1 MEPGVIGARLA
12 SSVVGPLIRKLFLN
26 GGPGAGLVDEPVR
39 VSRLVSFRGEQRTLS
54 DNALHRI
61 AEELVQRALQAT
73 GTEERLS
80 AFEVCAVT
88 NAVTSS
94 LRVMGTLDMD
104 DVQAVNLGHMELA
117 RHLRS
122 MSSTAV
128 MGLSAD
134 AVDLHASVLDTACL
148 HILNFFT
155 QRSTFVPRT
164 LLEQSRGIE
173 ELTRKIDRLITRHPS
188 PADGPF
194 EERYARYITDKH
206 GKLSI
211 FGLELSHGLQNWR
224 LDVAYLSLDVV
235 GDATGTIPTRL
246 SADQVLAGHNRV
258 LLRGVAGSGKTT
270 LVQWLAVSTTQK
282 DQLDLYGLVPFVLP
296 LRTLT
301 RGGAAL
307 PAPDE
312 FLSAVDCPI
321 AALQPAGWFDRVLR
335 AGRGLILIDGIDEIP
350 EDDRNDARRWLQELI
365 SAYPRN
371 RWLVTSRPS
380 AVREHWLSGDDFAEA
395 DLAPMSRDNIADFV
409 NRWHKAA
416 GISDQYARELL
427 RAVRAKQDLGRLATN
442 PLMCGLICALHQD
455 RRGYLPEGRKEI
467 YDAALSMLLFR
478 RDRERGVYKPGSIRI
493 GEAHHIQLIQKL
505 AYWMIRNGRSEMDRA
520 DAVDLLAQ
528 TLPTMPKV
536 AEQGT
541 AEEIYRHLLIRSGLL
556 REPSVHSMDF
566 IHRTFQDYLGAKA
579 AVEGLDFDFLIANA
593 HLDQWEDVIRMA
605 VAHSRPT
612 ERTRLLTGLI
622 RRDNVSA
629 HGMNRLHLL
638 AAACLEHATELD
650 PEVRAEVQQRA
661 GALIPPRS
669 ADQARALIEVGPV
682 VLDLL
687 PGPSERAAEEEHP
700 EEEQAEE
707 PEGLPGGLSDGSSED
722 SSEDSSEGSS
732 GGSPGGKAPEAA
744 FEAAFDAAFE
754 AAFEEM
760 PEAVSEEERRPADQQ
775 ADDEAYFTVLV
786 ATRIATDAAIDVL
799 ARYRDH
805 HDLRVR
811 EELVRAWSQFDTDT
825 FGQDVIA
832 HLRED
837 NLYFPVSN
845 LPELHALSSYGGRA
859 RLKIAGEFTVPDLLN
874 GCRKGRVT
882 HLWLTT
888 PIGESLT
895 WVDEFSQLHSLT
907 IEAPLSQLDVTPL
920 AKIPTLRQI
929 HLPQDAV
936 VSGTAAL
943 PSSMEVVRL

>member
-1 MEPGVIGARLA
+1 MEPSVIGARLA
-12 SSVVGPLIRKLFLN
+12 SSVVSPLIRKLFLN
-26 GGPGAGLVDEPVR
+26 GVPGAGLVDRPVR

-54 DNALHRI
+54 DKEMRRI
-61 AEELVQRALQAT
+61 AEELVARAVQAT
-73 GTEERLS
+73 GEEQLPS
-80 AFEVCAVT
+80 YEVRAVT
-88 NAVTSS
+88 NAVASS

-104 DVQAVNLGHMELA
+104 DVQAVNLGHMGLA

-122 MSSTAV
+122 MSRTAV
-128 MGLSAD
+128 LGLSAD
-134 AVDLHASVLDTACL
+134 AVELHSSVLDTACL

-155 QRSTFVPRT
+155 QRSAFVPRT
-164 LLEQSRGIE
+164 LVEQSRSLE
-173 ELTRKIDRLITRHPS
+173 ELTRKIDSLITRAPS

-194 EERYARYITDKH
+194 EKRYARYITDKH

-211 FGLELSHGLQNWR
+211 FGLDLSQGPENWL
-224 LDVAYLSLDVV
+224 LDVAYLSLDAV
-235 GDATGTIPTRL
+235 GDATGVLPTRL
-246 SADQVLAGHNRV
+246 SADQVLAAHNRV

-270 LVQWLAVSTTQK
+270 LVQWLAVSTTRPN
-282 DQLDLYGLVPFVLP
+282 QLDLFGLVPFVLP

-301 RGGAAL
+301 RGGAKL

-365 SAYPRN
+365 STYPVN

-380 AVREHWLSGDDFAEA
+380 AVREHWLSGDGFVEA

-409 NRWHKAA
+409 IRWHQAA
-416 GISDQYARELL
+416 GISDQYAHELL
-427 RAVRAKQDLGRLATN
+427 RAVRVKQDLGRLATN
-442 PLMCGLICALHQD
+442 PLMCGLICALHED
-455 RRGYLPEGRKEI
+455 RHGYLPEGRKEI

-520 DAVDLLAQ
+520 DAINLLAQ
-528 TLPTMPKV
+528 ALPTMPKV

-556 REPSVHSMDF
+556 REPSVQSMDF

-605 VAHSRPT
+605 VAHSRLT
-612 ERTRLLTGLI
+612 ERTRLLTGII
-622 RRDNVSA
+622 RRDNVTA
-629 HGMNRLHLL
+629 HGLNRLHLL

-661 GALIPPRS
+661 GALIPPRT

-687 PGPSERAAEEEHP
+687 PYPPEAPPVEKWPTDERIVDERSDEEKAAEQRAA
-700 EEEQAEE
+700 
-707 PEGLPGGLSDGSSED
+707 
-722 SSEDSSEGSS
+722 
-732 GGSPGGKAPEAA
+732 
-744 FEAAFDAAFE
+744 
-754 AAFEEM
+754 
-760 PEAVSEEERRPADQQ
+760 
-775 ADDEAYFTVLV
+775 DEAYFTVFA

-799 ARYRDH
+799 ARYRGY

-811 EELVRAWSQFDTDT
+811 NELVRAWNRFDTNIY
-825 FGQDVIA
+825 GQEVIA
-832 HLRED
+832 HLGQER
-837 NLYFPVSN
+837 LYFPVSN
-845 LPELHALSSYGGRA
+845 PAELQAISSFGGRA
-859 RLKIAGEFTVPDLLN
+859 WIKIVGDFTAVDFLN
-874 GCRKGRVT
+874 GCRQAQLT
-882 HLWLTT
+882 HLWLTSD
-888 PIGESLT
+888 IGDSWRWLR
-895 WVDEFSQLHSLT
+895 EFPHLRSLT
-907 IEAPLSQLDVTPL
+907 IETSLPHLDVAPLALVLPL
-920 AKIPTLRQI
+920 RTITLPRGV
-929 HLPQDAV
+929 V
-936 VSGTAAL
+936 VSGMDSL
-943 PSSMEVVRL
+943 PSYMEVVRMRHNAE

>member
-1 MEPGVIGARLA
+1 MEPSVIGARLA
-12 SSVVGPLIRKLFLN
+12 SSVVSPLIRKLFLN
-26 GGPGAGLVDEPVR
+26 GVPGAGLVDRPVR
-39 VSRLVSFRGEQRTLS
+39 VSRLVSFRGEQRTLT
-54 DNALHRI
+54 DKELHRI
-61 AEELVQRALQAT
+61 AEELVARAVQAT
-73 GTEERLS
+73 GEEQLPS
-80 AFEVCAVT
+80 YEVRAVT
-88 NAVTSS
+88 NAVASS

-104 DVQAVNLGHMELA
+104 DVQAVHLGHMGLA

-122 MSSTAV
+122 ESRTAV
-128 MGLSAD
+128 LGLSAD
-134 AVDLHASVLDTACL
+134 AVELHTSVLNTACL

-155 QRSTFVPRT
+155 QRSAFVPRT
-164 LLEQSRGIE
+164 LVEQSRSLE
-173 ELTRKIDRLITRHPS
+173 ELTHKIDLLITRAPS
-188 PADGPF
+188 PADDPF
-194 EERYARYITDKH
+194 EKRYARYITDKH

-211 FGLELSHGLQNWR
+211 FGLDLSQGPENWL
-224 LDVAYLSLDVV
+224 LDVAYLSLDAV
-235 GDATGTIPTRL
+235 GDATGVLPTRL
-246 SADQVLAGHNRV
+246 SADQVLASHHRV

-270 LVQWLAVSTTQK
+270 LVQWLALSTTRPT
-282 DQLDLYGLVPFVLP
+282 QLDLFGIVPFVLP

-301 RGGAAL
+301 RGGAKL

-335 AGRGLILIDGIDEIP
+335 TGRGLILIDGIDEIP

-365 SAYPRN
+365 STYPEN

-380 AVREHWLSGDDFAEA
+380 AVRENWLNGDGFVEA
-395 DLAPMSRDNIADFV
+395 DLAPMGRDNITDFV
-409 NRWHKAA
+409 IRWHQAA
-416 GISDQYARELL
+416 GISDQYAHELL

-455 RRGYLPEGRKEI
+455 RHGYLPEGRKEI

-493 GEAHHIQLIQKL
+493 SEAHHIQLIQKL

-520 DAVDLLAQ
+520 DAVNLLAQ
-528 TLPTMPKV
+528 ALPTMPKV

-556 REPSVHSMDF
+556 REPSVQSMDF

-612 ERTRLLTGLI
+612 ERTRLLTGII
-622 RRDNVSA
+622 RRDNVKA

-661 GALIPPRS
+661 GALIPPRT

-687 PGPSERAAEEEHP
+687 PFPPEAPPAEKRLADDRGVDERPDEEKAAEQRAA
-700 EEEQAEE
+700 
-707 PEGLPGGLSDGSSED
+707 
-722 SSEDSSEGSS
+722 
-732 GGSPGGKAPEAA
+732 
-744 FEAAFDAAFE
+744 
-754 AAFEEM
+754 
-760 PEAVSEEERRPADQQ
+760 
-775 ADDEAYFTVLV
+775 DEAYFTVFA

-799 ARYRDH
+799 ARYRGY

-811 EELVRAWSQFDTDT
+811 NELTRAWGRFDTNLY
-825 FGQDVIA
+825 GQEVIA
-832 HLRED
+832 HLGQER
-837 NLYFPVSN
+837 LYFPVSN
-845 LPELHALSSYGGRA
+845 PAELQAISSFGGRSWI
-859 RLKIAGEFTVPDLLN
+859 KIVGDFSAADFLN
-874 GCRKGRVT
+874 GCRRAQLT
-882 HLWLTT
+882 HLWLTSD
-888 PIGESLT
+888 IGASWRWLR
-895 WVDEFSQLHSLT
+895 EFPLLRSLT
-907 IEAPLSQLDVTPL
+907 IETPLPHLDVTPL
-920 AKIPTLRQI
+920 ALVRPLRTI
-929 HLPQDAV
+929 TVPRGVV
-936 VSGTAAL
+936 VSGMESL
-943 PSSMEVVRL
+943 PSYIEVVRMRHEAE

>member
-1 MEPGVIGARLA
+1 
-12 SSVVGPLIRKLFLN
+12 
-26 GGPGAGLVDEPVR
+26 
-39 VSRLVSFRGEQRTLS
+39 
-54 DNALHRI
+54 
-61 AEELVQRALQAT
+61 
-73 GTEERLS
+73 
-80 AFEVCAVT
+80 
-88 NAVTSS
+88 
-94 LRVMGTLDMD
+94 MD
-104 DVQAVNLGHMELA
+104 DVQAVDLGHMDLA
-117 RHLRS
+117 RRLRS
-122 MSSTAV
+122 MSRTAV
-128 MGLSAD
+128 VGLSAD
-134 AVDLHASVLDTACL
+134 ATELHANVLNTACL

-164 LLEQSRGIE
+164 LVEQSRSIE
-173 ELTRKIDRLITRHPS
+173 ELTRKIDSLITRAPS

-211 FGLELSHGLQNWR
+211 FGLDLSQGPENWR
-224 LDVAYLSLDVV
+224 LDVAYLSLDAV
-235 GDATGTIPTRL
+235 GDATGALPTRL
-246 SADQVLAGHNRV
+246 SADQVLAAQDRV

-270 LVQWLAVSTTQK
+270 LVQWLAVSTTRRS
-282 DQLDLYGLVPFVLP
+282 QLDLYGLVPFVLP

-301 RGGAAL
+301 RGGARL

-321 AALQPAGWFDRVLR
+321 AALQPTGWFDRVLR

-350 EDDRNDARRWLQELI
+350 EDDRNDARQWLQELI
-365 SAYPRN
+365 STYPEN

-380 AVREHWLSGDDFAEA
+380 AVRENWLSGDDFAEA

-409 NRWHKAA
+409 NRWHEAA
-416 GISDQYARELL
+416 GISDQYAHELL

-528 TLPTMPKV
+528 ALPTMPKV

-556 REPSVHSMDF
+556 REPSVQSMDF

-622 RRDNVSA
+622 RRSNVTA

-650 PEVRAEVQQRA
+650 PEVRAEVQQYA
-661 GALIPPRS
+661 GALIPPRTP
-669 ADQARALIEVGPV
+669 DQARALIEVGPV

-687 PGPSERAAEEEHP
+687 PRPP
-700 EEEQAEE
+700 EEAPVNKRSADDLTIEYRLDEE
-707 PEGLPGGLSDGSSED
+707 
-722 SSEDSSEGSS
+722 
-732 GGSPGGKAPEAA
+732 KAADRKAA
-744 FEAAFDAAFE
+744 
-754 AAFEEM
+754 
-760 PEAVSEEERRPADQQ
+760 
-775 ADDEAYFTVLV
+775 DEAYFTVIA

-799 ARYRDH
+799 ARYRGH

-811 EELVRAWSQFDTDT
+811 SELVRAWSRFDTDVY
-825 FGQDVIA
+825 GEEVIA
-832 HLRED
+832 HLDEE

-845 LPELHALSSYGGRA
+845 LAELHAISSYGGRA
-859 RLKIAGEFTVPDLLN
+859 RIKIAGDFTAVDFLN
-874 GCRKGRVT
+874 GCRTGRLT
-882 HLWLTT
+882 DLWLAGD
-888 PIGESLT
+888 IGDSWRWLRELPL
-895 WVDEFSQLHSLT
+895 LHSLT
-907 IEAPLSQLDVTPL
+907 IETSLPHVDVAPLAPVLPL
-920 AKIPTLRQI
+920 RTIYVPKG
-929 HLPQDAV
+929 AV
-936 VSGTAAL
+936 VSGIDSL
-943 PSSMEVVRL
+943 PSYMEVVRMGREGA

>member
-1 MEPGVIGARLA
+1 MEPAVVGARLA
-12 SSVVGPLIRKLFLN
+12 SSVVSPLIRKLFLN
-26 GGPGAGLVDEPVR
+26 GVPGAELVDRPVR
-39 VSRLVSFRGEQRTLS
+39 VSRLVSFRGEQRSLS
-54 DNALHRI
+54 DKDMHRV
-61 AEELVQRALQAT
+61 AEELVARAVQAT
-73 GTEERLS
+73 GEEQLPS
-80 AFEVCAVT
+80 YEVRAVT
-88 NAVTSS
+88 NAVASS

-104 DVQAVNLGHMELA
+104 DVQAVNLGHMGLA
-117 RHLRS
+117 RHLRA
-122 MSSTAV
+122 MSRTAV
-128 MGLSAD
+128 LGLSAD
-134 AVDLHASVLDTACL
+134 AVELHASVLDTACL

-155 QRSTFVPRT
+155 QRSAFVPRT
-164 LLEQSRGIE
+164 LVEQSRSIE
-173 ELTRKIDRLITRHPS
+173 ELTRKIDSLITRAPS
-188 PADGPF
+188 PADDPF
-194 EERYARYITDKH
+194 EKRYARYITDKH

-211 FGLELSHGLQNWR
+211 FGLDLSQGPENW
-224 LDVAYLSLDVV
+224 LLNVAYLSLDAV
-235 GDATGTIPTRL
+235 GDATGALPTRV
-246 SADQVLAGHNRV
+246 SADQVLGAQNRV

-270 LVQWLAVSTTQK
+270 LVQWLAVSTTRPG
-282 DQLDLYGLVPFVLP
+282 QLDLFGLVPFVLP

-301 RGGAAL
+301 RGGSKL

-350 EDDRNDARRWLQELI
+350 EDDRNDARRWLREPI
-365 SAYPRN
+365 STYPGN

-380 AVREHWLSGDDFAEA
+380 AVREHWLSGDGFAEA

-409 NRWHKAA
+409 IRWHKAA
-416 GISDQYARELL
+416 GISDQYAHELL
-427 RAVRAKQDLGRLATN
+427 RAVRVKQDLGRLATN

-528 TLPTMPKV
+528 ALPSMPKV

-556 REPSVHSMDF
+556 REPSVQSMDF

-605 VAHSRPT
+605 IAHSRLT
-612 ERTRLLTGLI
+612 ERTRLLTGII
-622 RRDNVSA
+622 RRDDVTA

-661 GALIPPRS
+661 GALIPPRT

-687 PGPSERAAEEEHP
+687 PTPPDAPPREKRPAGERDERPDEEKAAAQRAA
-700 EEEQAEE
+700 
-707 PEGLPGGLSDGSSED
+707 
-722 SSEDSSEGSS
+722 
-732 GGSPGGKAPEAA
+732 
-744 FEAAFDAAFE
+744 
-754 AAFEEM
+754 
-760 PEAVSEEERRPADQQ
+760 
-775 ADDEAYFTVLV
+775 DEAYFTVFA

-799 ARYRDH
+799 ARYRGY

-811 EELVRAWSQFDTDT
+811 NELVGAWSRFDTNIY
-825 FGQDVIA
+825 GQEVIA
-832 HLRED
+832 HLD
-837 NLYFPVSN
+837 PDQLYFPVSN
-845 LPELHALSSYGGRA
+845 PAELQAISSFGGRA
-859 RLKIAGEFTVPDLLN
+859 RIKIIGDFTAVDFLN
-874 GCRKGRVT
+874 GCRQAQLT
-882 HLWLTT
+882 HLWVASD
-888 PIGESLT
+888 IGDSWRWLR
-895 WVDEFSQLHSLT
+895 EFPHLHSLT
-907 IEAPLSQLDVTPL
+907 IETSLPHLDVAPLASVLPL
-920 AKIPTLRQI
+920 RTIS
-929 HLPQDAV
+929 LPKGVA
-936 VSGTAAL
+936 VSGMESL
-943 PSSMEVVRL
+943 PSSMEVVRMQHDVE

>member
-1 MEPGVIGARLA
+1 MEPAVIGARLA
-12 SSVVGPLIRKLFLN
+12 SSIVSPLIRKLFLS
-26 GGPGAGLVDEPVR
+26 GGPGAGLVDKPVR
-39 VSRLVSFRGEQRTLS
+39 VSQLVSFRGEQRTLS
-54 DNALHRI
+54 DKALHRI
-61 AEELVQRALQAT
+61 AEELVQRAVQAT
-73 GTEERLS
+73 GTEEQLS
-80 AFEVCAVT
+80 SFEVRAVT

-94 LRVMGTLDMD
+94 LRVMGTLDME
-104 DVQAVNLGHMELA
+104 DVQAVSLGHMELA
-117 RHLRS
+117 RRLKS
-122 MSSTAV
+122 MSRPALQE
-128 MGLSAD
+128 LSAD
-134 AVDLHASVLDTACL
+134 AVELHANVLNTACL

-155 QRSTFVPRT
+155 QRSIFVPRT
-164 LLEQSRGIE
+164 LLEQSRSIE
-173 ELTRKIDRLITRHPS
+173 ELTRKIDLLITRAPS

-194 EERYARYITDKH
+194 EERYSHYITDKH

-211 FGLELSHGLQNWR
+211 FGLELSSGLQNWR

-235 GDATGTIPTRL
+235 GESTGAIPTRL
-246 SADQVLAGHNRV
+246 SADQVLAGPKRV

-282 DQLDLYGLVPFVLP
+282 SQLDLYGLVPFVLP

-301 RGGAAL
+301 RGGATL

-321 AALQPAGWFDRVLR
+321 AALQPPGWFDRVLR

-365 SAYPRN
+365 SAYPKN

-416 GISDQYARELL
+416 GISDQYAHELL

-478 RDRERGVYKPGSIRI
+478 RDRERGVYKPGLIHI

-528 TLPTMPKV
+528 ALPAMPKV

-622 RRDNVSA
+622 RRENVSA

-661 GALIPPRS
+661 SALIPPRS
-669 ADQARALIEVGPV
+669 ADQARALVEVGPV

-687 PGPSERAAEEEHP
+687 PGPPEAPPVAGL
-700 EEEQAEE
+700 EEEQHDGG
-707 PEGLPGGLSDGSSED
+707 PEQ
-722 SSEDSSEGSS
+722 
-732 GGSPGGKAPEAA
+732 
-744 FEAAFDAAFE
+744 
-754 AAFEEM
+754 
-760 PEAVSEEERRPADQQ
+760 RRPADGP
-775 ADDEAYFTVLV
+775 ADHESYFTVLA

-805 HDLRVR
+805 RDLWVR
-811 EELVRAWSQFDTDT
+811 SELVRAWSRFDTDT
-825 FGQDVIA
+825 FGQEVVA
-832 HLRED
+832 HLNED
-837 NLYFPVSN
+837 DLYFPVSN
-845 LPELHALSSYGGRA
+845 LAELHAISSYGGRA
-859 RLKIAGEFTVPDLLN
+859 RIKIAGEFTTVDFLN
-874 GCRKGRVT
+874 GCRKGRLT
-882 HLWLTT
+882 HLWVTAD
-888 PIGESLT
+888 IGESWKWLK
-895 WVDEFSQLHSLT
+895 EFPQLRSLT
-907 IEAPLSQLDVTPL
+907 IETPLPHLDLAPLATVVS
-920 AKIPTLRQI
+920 LRTI
-929 HLPQDAV
+929 HLPKGVAIAGID
-936 VSGTAAL
+936 AL
-943 PSSMEVVRL
+943 PSSMNVVRTQLKTV

>member
-1 MEPGVIGARLA
+1 MEPSVIGARLA
-12 SSVVGPLIRKLFLN
+12 SSVVSPLIKKLFLN
-26 GGPGAGLVDEPVR
+26 GGPGAGLVDKPVR
-39 VSRLVSFRGEQRTLS
+39 VSQLVSFRGEQRTLS
-54 DNALHRI
+54 DKALHRI
-61 AEELVQRALQAT
+61 AEELVQRAVQAT
-73 GTEERLS
+73 GTEEQLS
-80 AFEVCAVT
+80 SFEVRAVA
-88 NAVTSS
+88 NSVAAS

-104 DVQAVNLGHMELA
+104 DVQAVNLGHMGLA
-117 RHLRS
+117 RKLRS
-122 MSSTAV
+122 MSRTATL
-128 MGLSAD
+128 GLSAD
-134 AVDLHASVLDTACL
+134 AVELHAGVLSTACL

-164 LLEQSRGIE
+164 LVEQSRSIE
-173 ELTRKIDRLITRHPS
+173 ALTLKIDSLITRAPS

-211 FGLELSHGLQNWR
+211 FGLDLSQGPENWR
-224 LDVAYLSLDVV
+224 LDVAYLSLDAV
-235 GDATGTIPTRL
+235 GDATGAIPTRL
-246 SADQVLAGHNRV
+246 SADQVLAAQDRV

-301 RGGAAL
+301 RGGATL
-307 PAPDE
+307 PAPNE

-365 SAYPRN
+365 STYPKN

-409 NRWHKAA
+409 SRWHKAA
-416 GISDQYARELL
+416 GISDQYAQELL
-427 RAVRAKQDLGRLATN
+427 RAVRVKQDLGRLATN

-478 RDRERGVYKPGSIRI
+478 RDRERGVYKPGAIRI
-493 GEAHHIQLIQKL
+493 SEAHHIQLIQKL

-528 TLPTMPKV
+528 ALPTMPKV

-605 VAHSRPT
+605 VAHCRPT
-612 ERTRLLTGLI
+612 ERTRILTGLI
-622 RRDNVSA
+622 RRENVSA

-661 GALIPPRS
+661 STLIPPRS
-669 ADQARALIEVGPV
+669 AEQARALVEVGPV

-687 PGPSERAAEEEHP
+687 PGPP
-700 EEEQAEE
+700 EALPTDNSDEEQH
-707 PEGLPGGLSDGSSED
+707 DGQPKKE
-722 SSEDSSEGSS
+722 
-732 GGSPGGKAPEAA
+732 
-744 FEAAFDAAFE
+744 
-754 AAFEEM
+754 
-760 PEAVSEEERRPADQQ
+760 RPAD
-775 ADDEAYFTVLV
+775 DESYFTVLA

-799 ARYRDH
+799 ARYRGH
-805 HDLRVR
+805 HELRVR
-811 EELVRAWSQFDTDT
+811 GELVRAWSRFDTDT
-825 FGQDVIA
+825 FGQEVIA
-832 HLRED
+832 HLDED

-845 LPELHALSSYGGRA
+845 VAELQAISSYGGRA
-859 RLKIAGEFTVPDLLN
+859 RIKIAGDFTVADFIN
-874 GCRKGRVT
+874 GCREERLT
-882 HLWLTT
+882 HLWLSAD
-888 PIGESLT
+888 IGDSWKWLE
-895 WVDEFSQLHSLT
+895 QLPQLRCLT
-907 IEAPLSQLDVTPL
+907 IETPLPHLDLAPLAPL
-920 AKIPTLRQI
+920 VSLRTI
-929 HLPQDAV
+929 HLPTEV
-936 VSGTAAL
+936 VIAGIDAL
-943 PSSMEVVRL
+943 PSSMNVVRTQLKAV